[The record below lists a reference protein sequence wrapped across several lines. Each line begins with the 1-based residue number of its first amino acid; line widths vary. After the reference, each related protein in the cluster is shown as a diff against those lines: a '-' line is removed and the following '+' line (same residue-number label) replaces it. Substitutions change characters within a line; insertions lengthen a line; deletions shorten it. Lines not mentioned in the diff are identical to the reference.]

1 MALHL
6 KTRFAALKVR
16 KLCLGAGTTAAV
28 VAAIS
33 GSSLAAVPPVPVP
46 AGNPITEPKRVLG
59 KILFWDEQM
68 STSMVVSCGTCH
80 VPGRAGADPRLAQH
94 PGADGILGNGD
105 DVTGSPGVIKSDS
118 ANKYLRDSIY
128 ALRPQVTGRSAQ
140 PTINAAFAPRMFW
153 DGRAGDR
160 FRDPVTNTV
169 VLESGGALEN
179 QAIGPI
185 LDSTEMSH
193 AGQTWTNVADRLGRV
208 QPLALGNTRPADVA
222 AALADKPNYPELFRR
237 AFGSPEITPAK
248 IAMAMAT
255 YQRTLISDQTPF
267 DRTQAGLPGG
277 LTQQQINGMN
287 AFNGSNCNACHAFNR
302 PNRPELTG
310 LFTDFTFRNVGL
322 RPPAQDMGR
331 SVISGDNNDRGKFK
345 VPGLRNVGL
354 KRSFMHNGQFTT
366 LQQVIGFYA
375 GAANRVT
382 PANVAPLGDNID
394 PVMQNVRIPPPPQ
407 GAPPGT
413 GAGADIAEFLANG
426 LLDTRVRD
434 QAFPF
439 DKPSL
444 FAERPADQAVLLG
457 GAVAPSGQLLPA
469 IIVQSPPLIGNLDFR
484 VGLDVP
490 AVLAGADATL
500 AISTNPPVNG
510 RIVPT
515 ETKGTMAIIGHVDG
529 ANATVSWPLT
539 PGSVLPGQVM
549 YMQWL
554 IPTASAPGGEAR
566 SPVAQV
572 TFFCGSMGCPPR
584 CFADYDG
591 SQTTTVNDLFSYLA
605 AWFAGSARADSNGN
619 GTVAVDDIFN
629 FLSLWFQ
636 GC

>member
-1 MALHL
+1 MALQL
-6 KTRFAALKVR
+6 KTGSLPLYVR
-16 KLCLGAGTTAAV
+16 KLAVLAGTTATVLTTLANT
-28 VAAIS
+28 A
-33 GSSLAAVPPVPVP
+33 LAAVPPVPVP

-80 VPGRAGADPRLAQH
+80 VPGRAGADPRLAQN

-128 ALRPQVTGRSAQ
+128 ALRPQVTGRAAQ
-140 PTINAAFAPRMFW
+140 PNVDAAYAPLLFW
-153 DGRAGDR
+153 DGRATGQ
-160 FRDPVTNTV
+160 FRDPLTNDV
-169 VLESGGALEN
+169 VLPTGGALEN

-185 LDSTEMSH
+185 LNSTEMSH
-193 AGQTWTNVADRLGRV
+193 AGQSWLNVTDRLKRV
-208 QPLALGNTRPADVA
+208 QPLALGNARPADVA
-222 AALADKPNYPELFRR
+222 QALADQPNYPELFRR
-237 AFGSPEITPAK
+237 AFGTSEITPAK
-248 IAMAMAT
+248 IALAIAT
-255 YQRTLISDQTPF
+255 YQRTLVADQTPF
-267 DRTQAGLPGG
+267 DRFQAGQTTA

-302 PNRPELTG
+302 PNRPDLTG
-310 LFTDFTFRNVGL
+310 LFTDFTFRNIGL

-331 SVISGDNNDRGKFK
+331 SEISGDNNDRGKFK

-366 LQQVIGFYA
+366 LAQVIGFYA
-375 GAANRVT
+375 GAANRV
-382 PANVAPLGDNID
+382 GDNID
-394 PVMQNVRIPPPPQ
+394 PVMQTVRIPPPPP
-407 GAPPGT
+407 GSPPGT

-426 LLDTRVRD
+426 LLDTRV
-434 QAFPF
+434 QNQTFPF
-439 DKPSL
+439 DKPTL
-444 FAERPADQAVLLG
+444 FAERPADQAVQLG
-457 GAVAPSGQLLPA
+457 GAVAPAGQANPA
-469 IIVQSPPLIGNLDFR
+469 IIVQSPPMIGNMDFR

-515 ETKGTMAIIGHVDG
+515 ETKGTMAIVGHVDG
-529 ANATVSWPLT
+529 ANATASWPLT
-539 PGSVLPGQVM
+539 PGSVGPGQVV

-554 IPTASAPGGEAR
+554 IPSATAPNGEAR

-591 SQTTTVNDLFSYLA
+591 SQVTTVNDLFSYLA